1 MSIYHG
7 LHFQKSKSSY
17 SKSDEVGI
25 SVYYYSKGEKVKW
38 SLPIKVKI
46 KDWKNGVDRPVMK
59 TDSEI
64 QMKNLKIS
72 ELKNLINRTP
82 TKLNSDS
89 KISLPPRHRKS
100 DGTYSST
107 ISPYLPKSE
116 GKNMGDFWNEEI
128 VRTAVAN
135 QNLDIEGEHIAPLPK
150 QIITLPILQTSEIG
164 GLVLDP
170 FCGSG
175 NVGRICDVLER
186 NFVGYDLNNY
196 IS

>member
-1 MSIYHG
+1 MQNVPHRVINRLKSDGWVLRNTIIWSKTNPKPSSSKSNLTPSYEFIFH
-7 LHFQKSKSSY
+7 LVKSKDY
-17 SKSDEVGI
+17 L
-25 SVYYYSKGEKVKW
+25 Y
-38 SLPIKVKI
+38 
-46 KDWKNGVDRPVMK
+46 
-59 TDSEI
+59 
-64 QMKNLKIS
+64 
-72 ELKNLINRTP
+72 NRTP

-116 GKNMGDFWNEEI
+116 GKNMGDYWNEEI

-135 QNLDIEGEHIAPLPK
+135 QNLGIDGEHLAPFPK

-164 GLVLDP
+164 DLVLDP

-175 NVGRICDVLER
+175 NVGRVCDVLER

-196 IS
+196 LS